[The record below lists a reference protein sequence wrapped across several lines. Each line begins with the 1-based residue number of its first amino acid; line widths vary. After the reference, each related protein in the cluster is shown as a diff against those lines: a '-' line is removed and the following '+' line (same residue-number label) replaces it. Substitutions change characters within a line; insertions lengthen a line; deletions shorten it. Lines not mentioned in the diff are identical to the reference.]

1 MRRQKLSLFLTLL
14 ILISVGGAVSIVG
27 AASHVTPGQVSKPTL
42 TPTSVSTVSPSS
54 SSTPQ
59 LSSTALNATASDT
72 YALVGSQITIYG
84 RLTFHALPVTGQPVI
99 LYRSTDNATVNA
111 RWTAVNATMT
121 TENGAYAFAR
131 TEQERG
137 TYYYTTAF
145 AGGYPYDP
153 AVSEALTV
161 QFGLLL

>member
-1 MRRQKLSLFLTLL
+1 MRRQMLSLFVMLL
-14 ILISVGGAVSIVG
+14 ILISAGGAVSVVG

-42 TPTSVSTVSPSS
+42 ASTPVSMVSS
-54 SSTPQ
+54 SSSPTP
-59 LSSTALNATASDT
+59 LLTSTALTATASAT
-72 YALVGSQITIYG
+72 SAVVGSEITISG
-84 RLTFHALPVTGQPVI
+84 KLTFHALPVPQQPVI
-99 LYRSTDNATVNA
+99 LYRSTDNATANA
-111 RWTAVNATMT
+111 RWTAVNTTMT
-121 TENGAYAFAR
+121 TENGTYAFAR

-137 TYYYTTAF
+137 TYYYRTAF